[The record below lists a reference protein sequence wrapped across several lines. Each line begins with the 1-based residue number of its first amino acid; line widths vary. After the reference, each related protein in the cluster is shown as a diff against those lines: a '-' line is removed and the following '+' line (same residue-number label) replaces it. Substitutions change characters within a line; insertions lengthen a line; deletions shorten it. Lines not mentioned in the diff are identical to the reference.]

1 MTEGWFND
9 EYLVIFS
16 QSEGVSLSSKYKFA
30 DSLPGYTLVGLRGWD
45 DFIVINPAGVMC
57 SIPTVPL
64 SETSKTEFAIPN
76 NLSLEDDIRFT
87 GKIKW
92 YLKPIVFG
100 GDPQDKQNLT
110 WVTLEQHVEL
120 VVWWNNQYKSIKAA
134 EHV

>member
-16 QSEGVSLSSKYKFA
+16 QSEGASLASKYKFSE
-30 DSLPGYTLVGLRGWD
+30 SLPGYTLVGLRGWD
-45 DFIVINPAGVMC
+45 DFIVINPAGVMF

-64 SETSKTEFAIPN
+64 SETSKTEFVIPN

-134 EHV
+134 EHG